1 MPPGMLVL
9 AFSVGELEF
18 ARRAAEWIE
27 ITAIIVIAGSILI
40 AFGAALLTL
49 MRPQQANQADKGVS
63 DEITGLS
70 DLSSSGRAIRLFKRV
85 IAGGLLMGL
94 DLLIAADVIK
104 TVTVEA
110 TLENIVSL
118 GLLVLVRT
126 FLSWSL
132 ILEVTGRWP
141 WQRRQPSD
149 IVD

>member
-1 MPPGMLVL
+1 MTVL

-27 ITAIIVIAGSILI
+27 IAAIIVITGSILI
-40 AFGAALLTL
+40 AFGTALVAL
-49 MRPQQANQADKGVS
+49 MRPQKANQADNDNS

-70 DLSSSGRAIRLFKRV
+70 DSSAAGRAVRLFKRV

-104 TVTVEA
+104 TVTVEP

-132 ILEVTGRWP
+132 ILEVSGRWP
-141 WQRRQPSD
+141 WQRRPSSD
-149 IVD
+149 IVE